1 MGGLR
6 KYFDVKHDTS
16 AIEARLESEA
26 YISNGN
32 DADNIY
38 LQVRFNGQELSHDA
52 QPRQVVSAQDAMA
65 GTRVRLDIDPKIPT
79 GGYKP
84 GSYYGNVLLV
94 FSAVAP

>member
-1 MGGLR
+1 
-6 KYFDVKHDTS
+6 
-16 AIEARLESEA
+16 
-26 YISNGN
+26 
-32 DADNIY
+32 
-38 LQVRFNGQELSHDA
+38 
-52 QPRQVVSAQDAMA
+52 VVSAQDAMA